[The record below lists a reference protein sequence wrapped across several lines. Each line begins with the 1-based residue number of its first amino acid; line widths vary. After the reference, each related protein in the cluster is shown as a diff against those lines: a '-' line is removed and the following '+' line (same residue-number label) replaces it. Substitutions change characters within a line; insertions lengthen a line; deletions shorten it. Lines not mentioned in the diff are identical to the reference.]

1 MCLFLCMCVCVC
13 EETCI
18 LKQVKQQKK
27 SSNKWI
33 CVVCNEKQSV
43 RKVFAQASMARDV
56 RKFVQNFNM
65 SRGQLSDHQT
75 RDLQTSD
82 SPSHQHKN
90 KIVKRNDWSEYV
102 DDDDDDHQDQFC
114 HIEEQGV

>member
-1 MCLFLCMCVCVC
+1 
-13 EETCI
+13 
-18 LKQVKQQKK
+18 
-27 SSNKWI
+27 
-33 CVVCNEKQSV
+33 
-43 RKVFAQASMARDV
+43 MARDV